1 MTHAPKILIVD
12 DDPRICRLLANFL
25 HKEGYDV
32 QTASCGD
39 EMWKRVSSAMPDLIV
54 LDYMLPGENGL
65 TLAGKLR
72 NQSDVG
78 IIFLTGKNETI
89 DKIVG
94 LEVGADDYLVKP
106 FDNHELLARIRSVYR
121 RTHTQDRTQQVGFSP
136 TLQFDDWELDV
147 SANKLTSSG
156 GEIVKLTE
164 QETQLL
170 SLLIN
175 NPHKVLDREVIIK
188 SVTGHSWNPNSRS
201 IDVAVGKLRK
211 KINDSSDEP
220 RYIKTIRNKGYMFIG
235 KSE

>member
-1 MTHAPKILIVD
+1 
-12 DDPRICRLLANFL
+12 
-25 HKEGYDV
+25 
-32 QTASCGD
+32 
-39 EMWKRVSSAMPDLIV
+39 MWELVSKKMPDLIV

-121 RTHTQDRTQQVGFSP
+121 RTHTEDSSQQPGFSP
-136 TLQFDDWELDV
+136 TLRFNDWELDV
-147 SANKLTSSG
+147 SANKLTAAN
-156 GEIVKLTE
+156 GESVKLTE

-175 NPHKVLDREVIIK
+175 NPHKVLNREVIIK

-211 KINDSSDEP
+211 KINDSTDEP
-220 RYIKTIRNKGYMFIG
+220 RYIKTVRNKGYMFIG
-235 KSE
+235 KSD